1 MLQFILRRLTWLIF
15 VLLGLCVIT
24 FILSRVVPGDPAEL
38 YLGPRPKPE
47 QVELVRTQLGFDKPL
62 YIQFLYYLRDLSQ
75 GDLGESLRTH
85 RPVMVGIMNH
95 LPATLELMLTA
106 IVMALLA
113 GIPIGVISAKKEN
126 TVIDH
131 FNRFFSVAGT
141 SLPSFWLAMIFQIIF
156 FRWLGI
162 FPIGG
167 RLDTIV
173 GLLNPV
179 EKITGFLIADALIT
193 GNWPALKDAVWHLI
207 LPSMTL
213 AAYPTGLIAR
223 MTRST
228 MLEVLREDYITTARS
243 LGISENEIL
252 FVQGLRNALAPT
264 LTTAGL
270 CFAYLLIGTF
280 YIELIF
286 FWPGIGKYITNAI
299 LLNDYPVIM
308 GVALLM
314 AFFYVVVNLI
324 VDILIAIVDPR
335 IRLES

>member
-1 MLQFILRRLTWLIF
+1 MLRFILKRLTWLIF
-15 VLLGLCVIT
+15 VLLGLCTIT
-24 FILSRVVPGDPAEL
+24 FILSRVVPGDPAAL

-62 YIQFLYYLRDLSQ
+62 YIQFLYYLRDLSR

-85 RPVMVGIMNH
+85 RPVMAGIMDH

-179 EKITGFLIADALIT
+179 EKITGFYIADALIT

-252 FVQGLRNALAPT
+252 FVQALRNALAPT

-314 AFFYVVVNLI
+314 ALFYVVVNLI

>member
-1 MLQFILRRLTWLIF
+1 MLRFILRRLTWLIF
-15 VLLGLCVIT
+15 VLLGLCAIT
-24 FILSRVVPGDPAEL
+24 FILSRVVPGDPAAL

-75 GDLGESLRTH
+75 GNLGESLRTH
-85 RPVMVGIMNH
+85 RPVMDGILEH
-95 LPATLELMLTA
+95 LPATLEIMLTA

-131 FNRFFSVAGT
+131 FIRFFSIAGT
-141 SLPSFWLAMIFQIIF
+141 SLPAFWLAMLFQIFF

-193 GNWPALKDAVWHLI
+193 GNWPAFKDAVWHLI
-207 LPSMTL
+207 LPAMTL

-243 LGISENEIL
+243 IGISENEIL

-270 CFAYLLIGTF
+270 CFAYLLFGAF
-280 YIELIF
+280 FIELIF
-286 FWPGIGKYITNAI
+286 FWPGIGKYITTAI
-299 LLNDYPVIM
+299 QLNDYPVIM
-308 GVALLM
+308 GVSLLM
-314 AFFYVVVNLI
+314 ALFYVVVNLI